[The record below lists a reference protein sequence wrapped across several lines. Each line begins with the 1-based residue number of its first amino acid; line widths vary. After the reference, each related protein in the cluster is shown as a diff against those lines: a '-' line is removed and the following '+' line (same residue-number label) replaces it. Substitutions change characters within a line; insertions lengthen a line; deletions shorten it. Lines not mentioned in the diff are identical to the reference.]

1 MDFRV
6 NICNLIFYFSS
17 FIFRLRQFLSD
28 SVTSKNFRKTRW
40 TDCNS
45 QVTCITK
52 HTFYDIADNSFD
64 IELYKFSE
72 SFYPNSYC

>member
-6 NICNLIFYFSS
+6 DICNLIFYFSS
-17 FIFRLRQFLSD
+17 FLFRLRQFLRATRSR
-28 SVTSKNFRKTRW
+28 VKILERW

-45 QVTCITK
+45 QVICITK

-72 SFYPNSYC
+72 SFYPNSYY

>member
-1 MDFRV
+1 M
-6 NICNLIFYFSS
+6 
-17 FIFRLRQFLSD
+17 
-28 SVTSKNFRKTRW
+28 TSKNFRKTRW

-45 QVTCITK
+45 QVICITK

-72 SFYPNSYC
+72 SFYPNSYY